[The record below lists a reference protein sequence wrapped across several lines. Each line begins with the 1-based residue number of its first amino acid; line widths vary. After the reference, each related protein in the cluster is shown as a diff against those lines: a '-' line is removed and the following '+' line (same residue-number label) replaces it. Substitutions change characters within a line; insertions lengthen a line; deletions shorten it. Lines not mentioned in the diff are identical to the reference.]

1 MRESCTTGRGTPQY
15 SLQHHLANLRTEHAT
30 PSPRFTDTETP
41 YTTIRYCNLS
51 VYSIT
56 GLIAVSET
64 ASECEVSARGSGV
77 AAQIPRSRYRSDTV
91 RIVSPSAP
99 SISQT
104 NKPFDHSAFACFHPK
119 KSRMLILHTL
129 VRTKLRNAPSI
140 LTPVHPLHRLKP
152 WPETALQRFISA
164 TFRRPDSPT
173 PALAQPFA
181 HSESRNTRA
190 RRFVGAA

>member
-15 SLQHHLANLRTEHAT
+15 SLQRHLGK
-30 PSPRFTDTETP
+30 SPHGACNTQPTFYRYRNTIQ
-41 YTTIRYCNLS
+41 YTIIRYCNLS
-51 VYSIT
+51 VCST
-56 GLIAVSET
+56 TDLIAVLET
-64 ASECEVSARGSGV
+64 ASKCEVSIKGSGV
-77 AAQIPRSRYRSDTV
+77 AAQIPRSRYRSQAV
-91 RIVSPSAP
+91 RIVSPSAQ

-104 NKPFDHSAFACFHPK
+104 NKPFDQSAFACFHPK
-119 KSRMLILHTL
+119 KKKPYANLTYFGSHQ
-129 VRTKLRNAPSI
+129 VEERT
-140 LTPVHPLHRLKP
+140 VHPSLHRLKP